1 MSAHAAPA
9 DLPSLGRV
17 ATVARPSAALL
28 WTLGFG
34 CVFTA
39 VAFVGGGG
47 LDLGPATTVEIGLDL
62 AGGALIVGAIL
73 AGRTARRVY
82 GAGAMWLFAAFAAL
96 TAVSVIWSVQPSD
109 SWLEANRTLAY
120 ALTFAGGI
128 VLAREAPARWDA
140 LIGGV
145 ALSCAAICG
154 WALLTKVFPGAL
166 AHDETFARLRA
177 PYSYWNAIGLTAALG
192 VPAGLWVGARR
203 HGHAIIN
210 ALGYPAVGVSVV
222 TLLLAYSRGAL
233 LALVFGLAVWL
244 WLVPLRLRGV
254 AVLAVGGLTGL
265 GVSLWVFSQ
274 GALRHDNVAIPA
286 RAMAGHRFGF
296 ILAVMVV
303 GLYGAGLAI
312 GFAAARHPMSEIARR
327 RAGIALIALLCAMPV
342 AVAVGLA
349 ASQRGLTGS
358 ISYGFDQLTD
368 PHSTLPGNDPS
379 RLSAI
384 GSVRARYWN
393 DALNEWKEHPFKG
406 VGAGGFGTARTRVR
420 TDVLSV
426 QHAHG
431 YLVQTLADLGIL
443 GLAATL
449 ALLAAWLAAAL
460 RTIGRRRDGAV
471 STPERI
477 GMLTLLTIVVV
488 FGVHSLIDWTW
499 FIPGNAVPALLCAG
513 WLAGRGPLPKPDEPE
528 PTADAA
534 PLSVRVR
541 EGARTPLPAA
551 RGALAV
557 VFALAAVWAAWQPL
571 RAQNAGDHALALAEQ
586 GQYAAARAAAQDAID
601 RNPLSADWYFDLAV
615 IDTAAGNAARTRAD
629 YQRAVQLQPSNP
641 ETWLALAQYELDSGN
656 PRGALAALGPELY
669 LDPRSPEA
677 IATFLQARAQ
687 VQQAG

>member
-1 MSAHAAPA
+1 VSAHAAPA

-17 ATVARPSAALL
+17 ATVARPSSAVL

-34 CVFTA
+34 CVLTA
-39 VAFVGGGG
+39 IAFVGGGG
-47 LDLGPATTVEIGLDL
+47 LDLKPATTVEISLDL

-73 AGRTARRVY
+73 AGRTARPVY

-96 TAVSVIWSVQPSD
+96 TALSVIWSVQPSD

-120 ALTFAGGI
+120 ALTFAGAV

-192 VPAGLWVGARR
+192 VPACLWIGTRR
-203 HGHAIIN
+203 HGHATIN
-210 ALGYPAVGVSVV
+210 ALGYPAIAVFIV
-222 TLLLAYSRGAL
+222 TLLLAYSRGAV
-233 LALVFGLAVWL
+233 LALAIGLAVWF

-254 AVLAVGGLTGL
+254 AVLGVGGGAAVA
-265 GVSLWVFSQ
+265 VSLWVFSQ

-286 RAMAGHRFGF
+286 RAMAGHRLGF

-303 GLYGAGLAI
+303 ALYGAGLAI
-312 GFAAARHPMSEIARR
+312 SFAATRHRLSPVGRH
-327 RAGIALIALLCAMPV
+327 RAGMALIAILCAVPV
-342 AVAVGLA
+342 AVALKLA
-349 ASQRGLTGS
+349 TSQRGLSGS
-358 ISYGFDQLTD
+358 ISYGFNQLTD
-368 PHSTLPGNDPS
+368 AHSKLPGNDPS

-393 DALNEWKEHPFKG
+393 DALNEWKEHPVKG

-420 TDVLSV
+420 TDVLTV

-431 YLVQTLADLGIL
+431 FLVQTLADLGII
-443 GLAATL
+443 GLTVAL
-449 ALLAAWLAAAL
+449 ALLAAWLAAAM
-460 RTIGRRRDGAV
+460 RTIGRKRDGAV

-477 GMLTLLTIVVV
+477 GMLTLMSIVVV

-513 WLAGRGPLPKPDEPE
+513 WLAGRGPLPKPDEPASE
-528 PTADAA
+528 ADAA

-541 EGARTPLPAA
+541 SGVRQPLPAA
-551 RGALAV
+551 RGALAL

-571 RAQNAGDHALALAEQ
+571 RAQDAGDHALALAEQ
-586 GQYAAARAAAQDAID
+586 GHFAQARAAAQDAID

-615 IDTAAGNAARTRAD
+615 IDTAAGDAARTQRD

-641 ETWLALAQYELDSGN
+641 ETWLALAQYELDNGN

-677 IATFLQARAQ
+677 IATFLQARNA